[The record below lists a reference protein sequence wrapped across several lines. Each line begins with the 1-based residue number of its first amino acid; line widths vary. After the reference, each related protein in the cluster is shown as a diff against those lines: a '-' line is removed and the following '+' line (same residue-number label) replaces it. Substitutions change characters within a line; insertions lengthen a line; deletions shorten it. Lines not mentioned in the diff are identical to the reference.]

1 MRTRTPIVAVALLV
15 LSPAVSV
22 FAQVWKSKDVC
33 QAVLKKYFGGK
44 PDERTLQILKAMD
57 SVR

>member
-44 PDERTLQILKAMD
+44 PDEAMD